1 MGGGSP
7 KFRVAGVEFGKG
19 LSGSRKAVLAEDL
32 VQTWDLGGVIRRGGV
47 QVEAWKLR
55 CPGGMV
61 WWGWSRWS
69 VVGTEWWPQAE
80 GLCLEDL
87 LTTRVGEGRGAEE
100 GEKAGCLLLCVRV
113 GGRPAAWVAHLQR

>member
-7 KFRVAGVEFGKG
+7 KVRVAGVEFEKG

-32 VQTWDLGGVIRRGGV
+32 VQPRDLGGVIRRGGV

-61 WWGWSRWS
+61 WWGWS
-69 VVGTEWWPQAE
+69 WWWLQAE
-80 GLCLEDL
+80 G

-113 GGRPAAWVAHLQR
+113 